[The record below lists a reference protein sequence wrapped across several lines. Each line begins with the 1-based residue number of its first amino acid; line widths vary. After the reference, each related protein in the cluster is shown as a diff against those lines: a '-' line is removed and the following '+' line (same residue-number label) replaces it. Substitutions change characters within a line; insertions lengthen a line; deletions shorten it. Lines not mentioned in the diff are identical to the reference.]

1 MPHTGSMTSASVAVS
16 GGVEVVDIEV
26 SGPAGAGP
34 TRDPT
39 LLHVLLRVGVELRL
53 AALRAEV
60 VGLALVLAGAGGL
73 GRIHLHAAHGVLHRC
88 LLFLRARISARRA
101 ESSRGPGIRT
111 PRAYAPAARRCWQ
124 TRPGRVARAGRRPIA
139 ARCRRARSRPCRAA
153 DRCGPPPDRGPDQAP
168 PRRRSP
174 PTMCAP
180 TSYTPSPRAATLRP

>member
-60 VGLALVLAGAGGL
+60 VGRALVFAGAGGL
-73 GRIHLHAAHGVLHRC
+73 GRVHLHAAHGVLHRC
-88 LLFLRARISARRA
+88 LLSLRRTSRPAFTGRPSAPPPSLSISIGSGEKRPAYTRIVPAWTTRIAALVAVLALARAPGGRA
-101 ESSRGPGIRT
+101 GCAAGCAT
-111 PRAYAPAARRCWQ
+111 AAR
-124 TRPGRVARAGRRPIA
+124 PASA
-139 ARCRRARSRPCRAA
+139 
-153 DRCGPPPDRGPDQAP
+153 PPDG
-168 PRRRSP
+168 
-174 PTMCAP
+174 
-180 TSYTPSPRAATLRP
+180 AA